1 MLLCALPSI
10 FYNLLLPFLL
20 SSSRNDVSSRLVYLS
35 INSRI
40 QFLSFLILLQAR
52 RTYKIDFADLHSTFK
67 DQHYD
72 WLPGPNEI
80 PKELGENLNQ
90 EYLDR
95 LEVCTENDLSFFL
108 LLLFFFFFLRM
119 YTLIDELSLLRGK
132 RGLELEI
139 CRVNGQRFRSTSRAR
154 LCKYYFSC
162 DNLVQFCVL

>member
-20 SSSRNDVSSRLVYLS
+20 SSSRSDVSSRLVYLS

-108 LLLFFFFFLRM
+108 LLLFFFFFSSYVYLNRRVIAITRKKRTRTRDLSRKWSS
-119 YTLIDELSLLRGK
+119 TLSIACMLLVQMLFLLR
-132 RGLELEI
+132 
-139 CRVNGQRFRSTSRAR
+139 
-154 LCKYYFSC
+154 
-162 DNLVQFCVL
+162 

>member
-1 MLLCALPSI
+1 MFRFKILLLCALPSI

-108 LLLFFFFFLRM
+108 LLLFFFFFSSYVYLNRRVIAITRKKRTRTRDLSRKWS
-119 YTLIDELSLLRGK
+119 TLSINVA
-132 RGLELEI
+132 
-139 CRVNGQRFRSTSRAR
+139 CT
-154 LCKYYFSC
+154 
-162 DNLVQFCVL
+162 LVQILFLVR